1 MKIKIKR
8 LIRTILPVVICA
20 ILGTVFMM
28 ISKVDYENLKKPLL
42 SPPGYV
48 FPIAWSILYILI
60 AISAFLFDKKVE
72 DNETKIKGLIIYY
85 IGLFFNAFWTLF
97 FFSLDMKVFACI
109 WLAILYLV
117 SVSNYLIFMKNNK
130 ISGYLLLP
138 YLAWLIFAL
147 YLNVGIC
154 IIN

>member
-1 MKIKIKR
+1 
-8 LIRTILPVVICA
+8 
-20 ILGTVFMM
+20 MM
-28 ISKVDYENLKKPLL
+28 ISKVDYESLKKPLL

-60 AISAFLFDKKVE
+60 AISAYLFDKKIDDKE
-72 DNETKIKGLIIYY
+72 IRIKGLIIYY

-97 FFSLDMKVFACI
+97 FFSLDMKVFASI

-117 SVSNYLIFMKNNK
+117 SVSNYLIFFKNNK

-147 YLNVGIC
+147 YLNVGTC
-154 IIN
+154 ILN

>member
-1 MKIKIKR
+1 MKLNIKII
-8 LIRTILPVVICA
+8 IRTILPVIICA
-20 ILGTVFMM
+20 LLGSRFMM
-28 ISKVDYENLKKPLL
+28 ISKVDYESLKKPLL

-60 AISAFLFDKKVE
+60 AISAYLFDKKIDDKE
-72 DNETKIKGLIIYY
+72 IRIKGLIIYY

-97 FFSLDMKVFACI
+97 FFSLDMKVFASI

-117 SVSNYLIFMKNNK
+117 SVSHYLIFFKNNK